1 MNDQI
6 KLLVAGATIGIVGAA
21 AGGIVVAW
29 ALKAD
34 STARVATASSPQRM
48 QMVSTPNSSTFRPPS
63 FGTNAPPKRAPQQ
76 FTMPSGATGFSTGR
90 PQPVNPAVFQK
101 VQEQPEVKKA
111 RDEFMEAQKRYL
123 SAMQTAMGKT
133 DATASTSK
141 SVPLTVQT
149 PPATPSTSGATQPKP
164 KQ

>member
-6 KLLVAGATIGIVGAA
+6 KLLVAGATIGIVGAV
-21 AGGIVVAW
+21 AGGMVVAW
-29 ALKAD
+29 ALKTD
-34 STARVATASSPQRM
+34 STARVATTSAPQRM

-90 PQPVNPAVFQK
+90 PQPVNLAVFQK

-111 RDEFMEAQKRYL
+111 REDFMEAQKRYL
-123 SAMQTAMGKT
+123 SAMQTAIGKT
-133 DATASTSK
+133 DAAASTVK
-141 SVPLTVQT
+141 STPLTIQ
-149 PPATPSTSGATQPKP
+149 PPATPSPTSATEAKP